1 MKVTWSNLFSDL
13 QNDIEDLIQNLN
25 DKDIHVCP
33 DMNNIFKCFTY
44 FDVLETKVVIVGQDP
59 YHTKNTATGLSFQSN
74 TEKNPPS
81 LKNIYKAIRHF
92 YPNALCNIDLWAN
105 QGVLMLNRAL
115 TVELNKPN
123 SHTKLWKPITNR
135 MIELLCEYMKTHEK
149 KLVFMLWGNNA
160 KELMSFIDKDYHIV
174 LTHTHPSPLA
184 RQSFNTCDHFMK
196 CNQTYNIHW

>member
-13 QNDIEDLIQNLN
+13 QYDIEDLIKDLN

-33 DMNNIFKCFTY
+33 DTNNIFKCFTY
-44 FDVLETKVVIVGQDP
+44 FDVLETKVVIIGQDP

-92 YPNALCNIDLWAN
+92 YPTSLCDIDLWAN

-123 SHTKLWKPITNR
+123 SHTKFWKPITNR

-174 LTHTHPSPLA
+174 LTHTHPSPLS
-184 RQSFNTCDHFMK
+184 RQPFSTCDHFVK
-196 CNQTYNIHW
+196 CNQIYNINW